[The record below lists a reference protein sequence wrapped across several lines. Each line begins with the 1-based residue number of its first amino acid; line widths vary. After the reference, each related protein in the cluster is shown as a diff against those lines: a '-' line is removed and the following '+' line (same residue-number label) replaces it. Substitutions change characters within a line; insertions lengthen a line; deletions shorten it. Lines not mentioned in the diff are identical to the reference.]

1 MEKIPSYEQ
10 DQESISRKI
19 REVNRPGGF
28 YLPWF
33 FRDRDFDKFEMQI
46 VKTQR
51 KEKEHTTVWAKTRI
65 IIRIIQFVNVIFVLL
80 KLVELWKLCPRVESR
95 LRLQHA
101 DYGASTPP
109 ILSANVPYVIQNIF
123 HKLPKPLMLA
133 TPYLSGLTRPKKLY
147 MAANFAFLVGTI

>member
-28 YLPWF
+28 CLPWF

-51 KEKEHTTVWAKTRI
+51 KEKEHTTVWTNAGI
-65 IIRIIQFVNVIFVLL
+65 IITYNSICKCYICASEVGGTLKIMPEGWISTQTPTRRLWGLHTSNSFCKCTICNSKHLFISYPSPLCEQRLIYQALQGQKSFTWLL
-80 KLVELWKLCPRVESR
+80 
-95 LRLQHA
+95 
-101 DYGASTPP
+101 T
-109 ILSANVPYVIQNIF
+109 
-123 HKLPKPLMLA
+123 LP
-133 TPYLSGLTRPKKLY
+133 
-147 MAANFAFLVGTI
+147 FW